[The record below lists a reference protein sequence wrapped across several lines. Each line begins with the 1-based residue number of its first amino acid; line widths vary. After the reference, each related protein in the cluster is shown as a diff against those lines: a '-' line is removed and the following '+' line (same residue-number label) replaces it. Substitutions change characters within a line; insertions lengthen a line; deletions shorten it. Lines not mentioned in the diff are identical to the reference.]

1 MRATLAICAAVLG
14 GLLAAA
20 SSRADECVLPPA
32 PSKIPDGTQASQ
44 QEMLSAMQTLKQYDG
59 DVNVYLKCLDFEERQ
74 KRLPPTDVEARHNA
88 AVAQLEKVAAK
99 FNDQVRVFKA
109 KHG

>member
-1 MRATLAICAAVLG
+1 MKATLLICVAVLG
-14 GLLAAA
+14 GLMAAPPA
-20 SSRADECVLPPA
+20 RADDCVLPPP

-44 QEMLSAMQTLKQYDG
+44 QEMVSAMQTMKQYDG

-74 KRLPPTDVEARHNA
+74 KHLGPDDAEARHNA